1 MSSRYRDKF
10 QSANYHANI
19 KHLRADIY
27 RVFMLQQVVLGVCI
41 ALLSVSIVWWETNL
55 HLRKVLVHFPRL
67 PRTINNTIHSYE
79 DMLNHLISSYFL
91 LEIIYRLDSINSNII
106 QIYSSIYV
114 SPLCE
119 QSSYNLTKTER
130 QINRLGSVY

>member
-1 MSSRYRDKF
+1 
-10 QSANYHANI
+10 
-19 KHLRADIY
+19 
-27 RVFMLQQVVLGVCI
+27 MLQQVVLGVCI

-119 QSSYNLTKTER
+119 QSSYNLTKTQR